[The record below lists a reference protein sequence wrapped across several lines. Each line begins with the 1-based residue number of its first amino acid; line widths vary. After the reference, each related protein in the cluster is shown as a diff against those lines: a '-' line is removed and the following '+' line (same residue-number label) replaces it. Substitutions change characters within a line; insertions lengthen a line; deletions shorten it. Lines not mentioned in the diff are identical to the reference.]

1 MSPIKGLTDA
11 PRAFIRVGRIKKGMK
26 DPETGNMK
34 DLDYFRTVF
43 DPSAKEI
50 EEEFNKV
57 YGLKPTRINIR
68 LAFRTVPEVWDAN
81 YECYK
86 KGGLIAKAGEN
97 DNGLYWLYY
106 RDPATSEVL
115 VRDGRPVGNNGE
127 AFIQK
132 KIDLSAPVYSYMGK
146 VKQADGTFK
155 QESVPVFLEPA
166 GRLNVVVPEIAH
178 LRVGF
183 MEFCPGSPKDI
194 RTISAELAGIDLWAR
209 NVGKDI
215 TGIPMVLTRREE
227 QVTVNINGVLS
238 RKASWVVH
246 IEVDGQWGNKALESL
261 QMRALPDMIVDGEI
275 VDDGEVE
282 EEFPQLASEMERH
295 IAGVASSFG
304 VPQEIITADLE
315 KEIQTNKAEP
325 PVVTGE
331 LELPRPWSPPVLKA
345 HVLEAIKILIDGAEK
360 RRQPLTVGAKDSAI
374 LASIIDAIFNG
385 DNTARHIICVWM
397 IGAGSTKEM
406 SAAQIKAL
414 FHILGITGQPTF
426 QSPPSHEAIEE
437 FRAAL
442 PFASSEIKSVKA

>member
-26 DPETGNMK
+26 DPETGAMK

-43 DPSAKEI
+43 DPSAKAI
-50 EEEFNKV
+50 EEEFNKI

-81 YECYK
+81 FECYK

-97 DNGLYWLYY
+97 DNGLYWIYY

-115 VRDGRPVGNNGE
+115 VRDGRPVGSNGE
-127 AFIQK
+127 EFVSK
-132 KIDLSAPVYSYMGK
+132 KIDLSAPIYSYMGK

-155 QESVPVFLEPA
+155 QQNVPVYLEPA

-183 MEFCPGSPKDI
+183 MEFCPGSPRDI

-246 IEVDGQWGNKALESL
+246 IEVGGEWGDKALESL
-261 QMRALPDMIVDGEI
+261 QMRSLPDSVVDGE
-275 VDDGEVE
+275 VVEDGDFED
-282 EEFPQLASEMERH
+282 EFPQLPATVSAPVTPAWRP
-295 IAGVASSFG
+295 IASS
-304 VPQEIITADLE
+304 VPPDFEQAQKEMATAGP
-315 KEIQTNKAEP
+315 QP
-325 PVVTGE
+325 VTGE
-331 LELPRPWSPPVLKA
+331 VELTRPWSPAVLKA
-345 HVLEAIKILIDGAEK
+345 KVLEAADLLEKGAEK
-360 RRQPLTVGAKDSAI
+360 RNQKLEVGPNDGKI
-374 LASIIDAIFNG
+374 LASIVDAIFNG
-385 DNTARHIICVWM
+385 DKGISRHIVCTWIV
-397 IGAGSTKEM
+397 GTGSTKEM
-406 SAAQIKAL
+406 TPAQIKAL
-414 FHILGITGQPTF
+414 FHILGIKGEPRYE
-426 QSPPSHEAIEE
+426 SAPSYESIEE

-442 PFASSEIKSVKA
+442 PVASTEIKEMKT